1 MTGRPG
7 RARAAG
13 RAAADTDAARLG
25 GEVPVGGV
33 CGARKVRR
41 IGPDGVPV
49 DQGECKMP
57 AGYGT
62 PHLGVGRCHAH
73 AGNSTR
79 ELARGAWL
87 MGHALARELN
97 VTPWEALLTEVRRS
111 AGEVAWLDAKVGSAT
126 SDADLEPNGPLY
138 FWAQRWKEQ
147 RQHLARVSKMAL
159 DAGVAERMVAQMQLE
174 GDGIARAVI
183 ETLTEL
189 GIADD
194 DLVLRARGI
203 ISRKLLALETQ
214 VNALAGRESEGTID
228 GDWTE

>member
-1 MTGRPG
+1 
-7 RARAAG
+7 
-13 RAAADTDAARLG
+13 
-25 GEVPVGGV
+25 
-33 CGARKVRR
+33 
-41 IGPDGVPV
+41 
-49 DQGECKMP
+49 
-57 AGYGT
+57 
-62 PHLGVGRCHAH
+62 
-73 AGNSTR
+73 
-79 ELARGAWL
+79 